1 MAAQNSR
8 AVQNWIKQ
16 LSEKDMPVFSGTV
29 AEVSAVV
36 NSNDTS
42 ASDVANVVLRDASLT
57 GRVLK
62 AVNSFHFN
70 PTNQTINT
78 VSRAVMVMGFDQ
90 VRVLTLSMVLVD
102 NLTRGHQRQKLIDEM
117 ASAFHA
123 ATQAQEFARI
133 NKAGDPEDLFVATLL
148 SRLGKMAFW
157 AFADKQADELL
168 EKIEAGV
175 PEPEAEREVLGF
187 ELSEL
192 TKALSHEWHLGE
204 VVNDYLHGRIDKN
217 KAACINAGLTLA
229 DAAKAGWDGDEA
241 QQAIAELATQFDIK
255 PDKLQQ
261 TVLNNALKARQVTE
275 LYGSKA
281 ASEFI
286 PVPETEDED
295 LAGESQTDNPEA
307 YVEETEPTRFP
318 EPDIHYQMTV
328 MQEISATVQERPSI
342 GIILEMVLE
351 GIYRGV
357 GTDRAMFAM
366 LNPERTHLSCKYLL
380 GEHADTLRDQLNIDV
395 RRAENIFHQI
405 IQSQK
410 PRLLPGDPAQLG
422 GTLSRETLSL
432 LGKPPYMLMPAIVKN
447 KVIGIFFADRN
458 ASGRP
463 LTESD
468 FLAFQQFCQQANM
481 GLTILAMQG

>member
-1 MAAQNSR
+1 MAVQKSR
-8 AVQNWIKQ
+8 AVHNWIKQ

-36 NSNDTS
+36 NSDDTS
-42 ASDVANVVLRDASLT
+42 ASDVAHVVLRDASLT
-57 GRVLK
+57 GRLLK

-70 PTNQTINT
+70 PTSQPINT

-102 NLTRGHQRQKLIDEM
+102 NLSRGKQRQKLIDEM
-117 ASAFHA
+117 ANAFHA

-157 AFADKQADELL
+157 AFADDQAERLL
-168 EKIEAGV
+168 EKIEEGV
-175 PEPEAEREVLGF
+175 PELEAERDVLGF

-192 TKALSHEWHLGE
+192 TKALSQEWHLGE

-217 KAACINAGLTLA
+217 KGACINAGLALA
-229 DAAKAGWDGDEA
+229 DAAKNGWDSEDA
-241 QQAIAELATQFDIK
+241 DTVIADLAKQFNLKQDALTDSVLKNAI
-255 PDKLQQ
+255 
-261 TVLNNALKARQVTE
+261 KAREVTA

-286 PVPETEDED
+286 PVPETVAYDSTE
-295 LAGESQTDNPEA
+295 ESETVTEELLQ
-307 YVEETEPTRFP
+307 VEEP
-318 EPDIHYQMTV
+318 EISYPQPDIPYQMTV

-366 LNPERTHLSCKYLL
+366 LNPERTHLNCKYLL
-380 GEHADTLRDQLNIDV
+380 GADAEQLRRQLHIDV
-395 RRAENIFHQI
+395 RRAENVFHQI
-405 IQSQK
+405 IKAQK
-410 PRLLPGDPAQLG
+410 PRLLPGDPKELG

-432 LGKPPYMLMPAIVKN
+432 LGKPPYMVMPAIVKN
-447 KVIGIFFADRN
+447 KVIGVFMADRN
-458 ASGRP
+458 ASGRV
-463 LTESD
+463 LSETD

>member
-1 MAAQNSR
+1 MAVQTSR

-36 NSNDTS
+36 NSEDTS
-42 ASDVANVVLRDASLT
+42 ASDVAHVVLRDASLT

-70 PTNQTINT
+70 PTNQAINT

-102 NLTRGHQRQKLIDEM
+102 NLSHGKQRQKLIDEM

-123 ATQAQEFARI
+123 ATQAQEFALI

-157 AFADKQADELL
+157 AFADEQAELLL
-168 EKIEAGV
+168 EKLEAGM
-175 PEPEAEREVLGF
+175 PEVQAEREVLGF
-187 ELSEL
+187 ELNDL
-192 TKALSHEWHLGE
+192 TKALSQEWHLGE
-204 VVNDYLHGRIDKN
+204 VVNDYLHGRMDKN
-217 KAACINAGLTLA
+217 KAACISAGLSLA
-229 DAAKAGWDGDEA
+229 NAARNGWDSEEA
-241 QQAIAELATQFDIK
+241 GLMITELAEQFDIEH
-255 PDKLQQ
+255 DELESA
-261 TVLNNALKARQVTE
+261 VLNNAVKAREVTE

-286 PVPETEDED
+286 PVPETLEPAP
-295 LAGESQTDNPEA
+295 AGEAEPEQFLDIQQTHD
-307 YVEETEPTRFP
+307 YP

-366 LNPERTHLSCKYLL
+366 LNPERTHLNCKYLL
-380 GEHADTLRDQLNIDV
+380 GEDAETLRQQLHIDV
-395 RRAENIFHQI
+395 RRPENVFHQI
-405 IQSQK
+405 IKSQK
-410 PRLLPGDPAQLG
+410 PRLLPGDPQQLG

-432 LGKPPYMLMPAIVKN
+432 LGKPPYMVMPAIVKN
-447 KVIGIFFADRN
+447 KVIGIFLADRN